1 MAYEI
6 SISKKVDNTGRSEL
20 SLRLRLGKI
29 DQQASTHLFVCP
41 QHVRW
46 ENYVSSKGRKS
57 KRLVLKVS
65 RLKTDEVQH
74 TEDVKKQLDDMLVFI
89 DNNLQ
94 QINVKDVGKGWLAQ
108 QIEEFLNPTKIDGN
122 EESDQPKQMSFFEL
136 FDVFLEKREISKSKR
151 NQYKVFRR
159 IVQRYE
165 MYKQLLNPE
174 FKLSLD
180 TLDENGIE
188 EIGDY
193 IKKEHKLLE
202 KFPSIIQAVS
212 ESRKPSERGQN
223 TINAHYK
230 MLRAFVRWAIDKE
243 FTANNPFRKFKIP
256 KDIYGTPYSL
266 TLDDLNQLEKA
277 DLSSRPGLAVQ
288 RDIFVFQCCIG
299 CRVSDLRELTGA
311 NVINNEVHYIA
322 RKTKDGNPKTIKVPI
337 NKTAQA
343 IIDRYEDPKRKAL
356 LPFISDQNYN
366 EAIKEIF
373 KLAKLTR
380 NVVVRNSLTGEP
392 EVRPL
397 NEIASS
403 HLARRTLTNI
413 LYKKYKDQSLV
424 SAITGHS
431 PNSSAFA
438 RYREI
443 DDEMKREMMSALDS
457 NDDSK

>member
-29 DQQASTHLFVCP
+29 DQQASTHLFVNP

-57 KRLVLKVS
+57 KRLVLKIS

-74 TEDVKKQLDDMLVFI
+74 TEDVKKQLDDMLEFI

-94 QINVKDVGKGWLAQ
+94 QVGANNVGKGWLAQ
-108 QIEEFLNPTKIDGN
+108 QIDDFTNPHDD
-122 EESDQPKQMSFFEL
+122 EVDSDESELRQMSFFEM
-136 FDVFLEKREISKSKR
+136 FDVFLEKREISQGKK

-159 IVQRYE
+159 ILQRYE
-165 MYKQLLNPE
+165 MYKQLLDPK

-180 TLDENGIE
+180 TLDRNGIE

-193 IKKEHKLLE
+193 IKKEYKLLE
-202 KFPSIIQAVS
+202 KFPNIIEAVN
-212 ESRKPSERGQN
+212 ESRQPGPRGQN
-223 TINAHYK
+223 TVNGHYK
-230 MLRAFVRWAIDKE
+230 KLKAFVRWAIDKE
-243 FTANNPFRKFKIP
+243 YTTNNPFRKFKIP
-256 KDIYGTPYSL
+256 KDIYGTPYCL
-266 TLDDLNQLEKA
+266 TLEDLSQLEKA
-277 DLSSRPGLAVQ
+277 DLSKRPGLAVQ

-299 CRVSDLRELTGA
+299 CRVSDLKELTMA
-311 NVINNEVHYIA
+311 NVINNEIHYIA

-343 IIDRYEDPKRKAL
+343 IIDRYADPKRKEL

-366 EAIKEIF
+366 EAIKEVF
-373 KLAKLTR
+373 KLTGLTR
-380 NVVVRNSLTGEP
+380 NVVVRNSLTGES
-392 EVRPL
+392 EIRPL

-424 SAITGHS
+424 SAITGHA

-438 RYREI
+438 RYRDI
-443 DDEMKREMMSALDS
+443 DEDMRREMVSVLDL
-457 NDDSK
+457 

>member
-6 SISKKVDNTGRSEL
+6 SISKRIDNTGRAEL
-20 SLRLRLGKI
+20 SLRLRLGKV
-29 DQQASTHLFVCP
+29 DQQASTHLFVNP
-41 QHVRW
+41 QHLRW

-57 KRLVLKVS
+57 KRLVLKTS

-74 TEDVKKQLDDMLVFI
+74 TDEVKKQLDDMLEFI

-94 QINVKDVGKGWLAQ
+94 QVGANNVGKGWLAQ
-108 QIEEFLNPTKIDGN
+108 QIDDFINPHDD
-122 EESDQPKQMSFFEL
+122 EVDSDESEPKQLSFFDL
-136 FDVFLEKREISKSKR
+136 FDIFLEKREISQGKKH
-151 NQYKVFRR
+151 QYKVFRR
-159 IVQRYE
+159 ILQRYE
-165 MYKQLLNPE
+165 MYKQLLDPK

-180 TLDENGIE
+180 TLDGNGIE

-193 IKKEHKLLE
+193 IKKEYKLLE
-202 KFPSIIQAVS
+202 KFPNIIEAVN
-212 ESRKPSERGQN
+212 ESRQPGPRGQN
-223 TINAHYK
+223 TVNGHYK
-230 MLRAFVRWAIDKE
+230 KLKAFVRWAIDKDYV
-243 FTANNPFRKFKIP
+243 TNNPFRKFKIP
-256 KDIYGTPYSL
+256 KDIYGTPYCL
-266 TLDDLNQLEKA
+266 TLEDLSQLEKA
-277 DLSSRPGLAVQ
+277 DLSERPSLAVQ

-299 CRVSDLRELTGA
+299 CRVSDLKELTLA
-311 NVINNEVHYIA
+311 NVINNEIHYIA

-343 IIDRYEDPKRKAL
+343 IIERHYDLKRKEL

-366 EAIKEIF
+366 EAIKEVF
-373 KLAKLTR
+373 KLAGLTR

-392 EVRPL
+392 EIRPL

-424 SAITGHS
+424 SSITGHA

-438 RYREI
+438 RYRDI
-443 DDEMKREMMSALDS
+443 DEDMRREMVSILD
-457 NDDSK
+457 NKEV

>member
-6 SISKKVDNTGRSEL
+6 SISKRIDNTGRAEL
-20 SLRLRLGKI
+20 SLRLRLGKV
-29 DQQASTHLFVCP
+29 DQQASTHLFVNP
-41 QHVRW
+41 QHLRW
-46 ENYVSSKGRKS
+46 ENYVSSKSRKS
-57 KRLVLKVS
+57 KRLVLKTS

-74 TEDVKKQLDDMLVFI
+74 TEYVKKQLDDMLEFI

-94 QINVKDVGKGWLAQ
+94 QVGANNVGKGWLAQ
-108 QIEEFLNPTKIDGN
+108 QIDDFINPHDD
-122 EESDQPKQMSFFEL
+122 EVDSDESEPKQLSFFDL
-136 FDVFLEKREISKSKR
+136 FDIFLEKREISQGKK

-159 IVQRYE
+159 ILQRYE
-165 MYKQLLNPE
+165 MYKQLLDPK

-180 TLDENGIE
+180 TLDGNGIE

-193 IKKEHKLLE
+193 IKKEYKLLE
-202 KFPSIIQAVS
+202 KFPNIIEAVN
-212 ESRKPSERGQN
+212 ESRQPGPRGQN
-223 TINAHYK
+223 TVNGHYK
-230 MLRAFVRWAIDKE
+230 KLKAFVRWAIDKDYV
-243 FTANNPFRKFKIP
+243 TNNPFRKFKIP
-256 KDIYGTPYSL
+256 KDIYGTPYCL
-266 TLDDLNQLEKA
+266 TLEDLSQLEKA
-277 DLSSRPGLAVQ
+277 DLSERPSLAVQ

-299 CRVSDLRELTGA
+299 CRVSDLKELTLA
-311 NVINNEVHYIA
+311 NVINNEIHYIA

-343 IIDRYEDPKRKAL
+343 IIERHYDLKRKEL

-366 EAIKEIF
+366 EAIKEVF
-373 KLAKLTR
+373 KLAGLTR

-392 EVRPL
+392 EIRPL

-424 SAITGHS
+424 SSITGHA

-438 RYREI
+438 RYRDI
-443 DDEMKREMMSALDS
+443 DEDMRREMVSILD
-457 NDDSK
+457 NKEV

>member
-6 SISKKVDNTGRSEL
+6 SISKRIDNTGRAEL
-20 SLRLRLGKI
+20 SLRLRLGKV
-29 DQQASTHLFVCP
+29 DQQASTHLFVNP

-57 KRLVLKVS
+57 KRLVLKTS

-74 TEDVKKQLDDMLVFI
+74 TEYVKKQLDDMLEFI

-94 QINVKDVGKGWLAQ
+94 QVGANNVGKGWLAQ
-108 QIEEFLNPTKIDGN
+108 QIDDFTNPHDD
-122 EESDQPKQMSFFEL
+122 EVDSDESEPKQLSFFDL
-136 FDVFLEKREISKSKR
+136 FDIFLEKREISQGKK

-159 IVQRYE
+159 ILQRYE
-165 MYKQLLNPE
+165 MYKQLLDPK

-180 TLDENGIE
+180 TLDGNGIE

-193 IKKEHKLLE
+193 IKKEYKLLE
-202 KFPSIIQAVS
+202 KFPNIIEAVN
-212 ESRKPSERGQN
+212 ESRQPGPRGQN
-223 TINAHYK
+223 TANGHYK
-230 MLRAFVRWAIDKE
+230 KLKAFVRWAIDKDYV
-243 FTANNPFRKFKIP
+243 TNNPFRKFKIP
-256 KDIYGTPYSL
+256 KDIYGTPYCL
-266 TLDDLNQLEKA
+266 TLEDLSQLEKA
-277 DLSSRPGLAVQ
+277 DLSERPSLAVQ

-299 CRVSDLRELTGA
+299 CRVSDLKELTLA
-311 NVINNEVHYIA
+311 NVINNEIHYIA

-343 IIDRYEDPKRKAL
+343 IIERHYDLKRKEL

-366 EAIKEIF
+366 EAIKEVF
-373 KLAKLTR
+373 KLAGLTR

-392 EVRPL
+392 EIRPL

-424 SAITGHS
+424 SSITGLAPYS
-431 PNSSAFA
+431 CAYA
-438 RYREI
+438 RYRDI
-443 DDEMKREMMSALDS
+443 DEDMRREMVSILD
-457 NDDSK
+457 NKEV

>member
-6 SISKKVDNTGRSEL
+6 SISKRIDNTGRAEL
-20 SLRLRLGKI
+20 SLRLRLGKV
-29 DQQASTHLFVCP
+29 DQQASTHLFVNP
-41 QHVRW
+41 QHIRW

-57 KRLVLKVS
+57 KRLVLKTS

-74 TEDVKKQLDDMLVFI
+74 TEDVKKQLDDMLEFI

-94 QINVKDVGKGWLAQ
+94 QVGANNVGKGWLAQ
-108 QIEEFLNPTKIDGN
+108 QIDDFTNPHDD
-122 EESDQPKQMSFFEL
+122 EVDSDESEPKQLSFFDL
-136 FDVFLEKREISKSKR
+136 FDIFLEKREISQGKK

-159 IVQRYE
+159 ILQRYE
-165 MYKQLLNPE
+165 MYKQLLDPK

-180 TLDENGIE
+180 TLDGNGIE

-193 IKKEHKLLE
+193 IKKEYKLLE
-202 KFPSIIQAVS
+202 KFPNIIEAVN
-212 ESRKPSERGQN
+212 ESRQPGPRGQN
-223 TINAHYK
+223 TVNGHYK
-230 MLRAFVRWAIDKE
+230 KLKAFVRWAIDKDYI
-243 FTANNPFRKFKIP
+243 TNNPFRKFKIP
-256 KDIYGTPYSL
+256 KDIYGTPYCL
-266 TLDDLNQLEKA
+266 TLEDLSQLEKA
-277 DLSSRPGLAVQ
+277 DLSERPSLAVQ

-299 CRVSDLRELTGA
+299 CRVSDLKELTLA
-311 NVINNEVHYIA
+311 NVINNEIHYIA

-343 IIDRYEDPKRKAL
+343 IIDRYSDPKRKEL

-366 EAIKEIF
+366 EAIKEVF
-373 KLAKLTR
+373 KEAGLTR
-380 NVVVRNSLTGEP
+380 NVVVRNSLTGES
-392 EVRPL
+392 EIRPL

-424 SAITGHS
+424 SAITGHA

-438 RYREI
+438 RYHDI
-443 DDEMKREMMSALDS
+443 DEDMRREMVSILDLL
-457 NDDSK
+457 NKN

>member
-29 DQQASTHLFVCP
+29 DQQASTHLFVNP

-57 KRLVLKVS
+57 KRLVLKIS

-74 TEDVKKQLDDMLVFI
+74 TEEVKKQLDDMLEFI

-94 QINVKDVGKGWLAQ
+94 QVGANNVGKGWLAQ
-108 QIEEFLNPTKIDGN
+108 QIDDFTNPHDD
-122 EESDQPKQMSFFEL
+122 EVDSDESELKQMSFFEM
-136 FDVFLEKREISKSKR
+136 FDVFLEKREISQGKK

-159 IVQRYE
+159 ILQRYE
-165 MYKQLLNPE
+165 MYKQLLDPK

-180 TLDENGIE
+180 TLDGNGIE

-193 IKKEHKLLE
+193 IKKEYKLLE
-202 KFPSIIQAVS
+202 KFPNIIEAVN
-212 ESRKPSERGQN
+212 ESRQPGPRGQN
-223 TINAHYK
+223 TVNGHYK
-230 MLRAFVRWAIDKE
+230 KLKAFVRWAIDKE
-243 FTANNPFRKFKIP
+243 YTTNNPFRKFKIP
-256 KDIYGTPYSL
+256 KDIYGTPYCL
-266 TLDDLNQLEKA
+266 TLEDLSQLEKA
-277 DLSSRPGLAVQ
+277 DLSKRPGLAVQ

-299 CRVSDLRELTGA
+299 CRVSDLKELTMA
-311 NVINNEVHYIA
+311 NVINNEIHYIA

-343 IIDRYEDPKRKAL
+343 IIDRYADPKRKEL

-366 EAIKEIF
+366 EAIKEVF
-373 KLAKLTR
+373 KLTGLTR
-380 NVVVRNSLTGEP
+380 NVVVRNSLTGES
-392 EVRPL
+392 EIRPL
-397 NEIASS
+397 YEIASS

-424 SAITGHS
+424 SAITGHA

-438 RYREI
+438 RYRDI
-443 DDEMKREMMSALDS
+443 DEDMRREMVSVLDL
-457 NDDSK
+457 

>member
-6 SISKKVDNTGRSEL
+6 SISKKIDNTGRSEL
-20 SLRLRLGKI
+20 SLHLRLGKI
-29 DQQASTHLFVCP
+29 DQQASTHLFVNP
-41 QHVRW
+41 QHLRW

-57 KRLVLKVS
+57 KRLVLKTS

-74 TEDVKKQLDDMLVFI
+74 TEDVKKQLDDMLEFI

-94 QINVKDVGKGWLAQ
+94 QVGANNVGKGWLAQ
-108 QIEEFLNPTKIDGN
+108 QIDDFTNPHDD
-122 EESDQPKQMSFFEL
+122 EVDSDESELKQMSFFEM
-136 FDVFLEKREISKSKR
+136 FDVFLEKREISQGKK

-159 IVQRYE
+159 ILQRYE
-165 MYKQLLNPE
+165 MYKQLLDPK

-180 TLDENGIE
+180 TLDGNGIK

-193 IKKEHKLLE
+193 IKKEYKLLE
-202 KFPSIIQAVS
+202 KFPNIIEAVN
-212 ESRKPSERGQN
+212 ESRQPGPRDQN
-223 TINAHYK
+223 TVNGHYK
-230 MLRAFVRWAIDKE
+230 KLKAFVRWAIDKE
-243 FTANNPFRKFKIP
+243 YIMNNPFRKFKIP
-256 KDIYGTPYSL
+256 KDIYGTPYCL
-266 TLDDLNQLEKA
+266 TLEDLSQLEKG
-277 DLSSRPGLAVQ
+277 DLSKRPGLAVQ

-299 CRVSDLRELTGA
+299 CRVSDLKELTMA
-311 NVINNEVHYIA
+311 NVINNEIHYIA

-343 IIDRYEDPKRKAL
+343 IIDRYADPKRKEL

-366 EAIKEIF
+366 EAIKEVF
-373 KLAKLTR
+373 KLTGLTR
-380 NVVVRNSLTGEP
+380 NVVVRNSLTGES
-392 EVRPL
+392 EIRPL

-424 SAITGHS
+424 SAITGHA

-438 RYREI
+438 RYRDI
-443 DDEMKREMMSALDS
+443 DEDMRREMVSVLDL
-457 NDDSK
+457 

>member
-6 SISKKVDNTGRSEL
+6 SISKRIDNTGRAEL
-20 SLRLRLGKI
+20 SLRLRLGKV
-29 DQQASTHLFVCP
+29 DQQASTHLFVNP
-41 QHVRW
+41 QHLRW

-57 KRLVLKVS
+57 KRLVLKTS

-74 TEDVKKQLDDMLVFI
+74 TDEVKKQLDDMLEFI

-94 QINVKDVGKGWLAQ
+94 QIGANNVGKGWLAQ
-108 QIEEFLNPTKIDGN
+108 QIDNFINPHEEKVDSD
-122 EESDQPKQMSFFEL
+122 ESKPKQMSFFEM
-136 FDVFLEKREISKSKR
+136 FDVFLEKREISQGKK

-159 IVQRYE
+159 NLQRYE
-165 MYKQLLNPE
+165 MYKQLLDPK

-180 TLDENGIE
+180 TLDGNGIE

-193 IKKEHKLLE
+193 IKKEYKLLE
-202 KFPSIIQAVS
+202 KFPNIIEAVN
-212 ESRKPSERGQN
+212 ESRQPGPRGQN
-223 TINAHYK
+223 TVNGHYK
-230 MLRAFVRWAIDKE
+230 KLKAFVRWAIDKDYV
-243 FTANNPFRKFKIP
+243 TNNPFRKFKIP
-256 KDIYGTPYSL
+256 KDIYGTPYCL
-266 TLDDLNQLEKA
+266 TLEDLSQLEKA
-277 DLSSRPGLAVQ
+277 DLSERPSLAVQ

-299 CRVSDLRELTGA
+299 CRVSDLKELTLA
-311 NVINNEVHYIA
+311 NVINNEIHYIA

-343 IIDRYEDPKRKAL
+343 IIERHYDLKRKEL

-366 EAIKEIF
+366 EAIKEVF
-373 KLAKLTR
+373 KLAGLTR

-392 EVRPL
+392 EIRPL

-424 SAITGHS
+424 SSITGHA

-438 RYREI
+438 RYRDI
-443 DDEMKREMMSALDS
+443 DEDMRREMVSILD
-457 NDDSK
+457 NKEV

>member
-6 SISKKVDNTGRSEL
+6 SISKRIDNTGRAEL
-20 SLRLRLGKI
+20 SLRLRLGKV
-29 DQQASTHLFVCP
+29 DQQASTHLFVNP
-41 QHVRW
+41 QHLRW

-57 KRLVLKVS
+57 KRLVLKTS

-74 TEDVKKQLDDMLVFI
+74 TDEVKKQLDDMLEFI

-94 QINVKDVGKGWLAQ
+94 QVGANNVGKGWLAQ
-108 QIEEFLNPTKIDGN
+108 QIDDFINPHDD
-122 EESDQPKQMSFFEL
+122 EVDSDESEPKQLSFFDL
-136 FDVFLEKREISKSKR
+136 FDIFLEKREISQGKK

-159 IVQRYE
+159 ILQRYE
-165 MYKQLLNPE
+165 MYKQLLDPK

-180 TLDENGIE
+180 TLDGNGIE

-193 IKKEHKLLE
+193 IKKEYKLLE
-202 KFPSIIQAVS
+202 KFPNIIEAVN
-212 ESRKPSERGQN
+212 ESRQPGPRGQN
-223 TINAHYK
+223 TANGHYK
-230 MLRAFVRWAIDKE
+230 KLKAFVRWAIDKDYV
-243 FTANNPFRKFKIP
+243 TNNPFRKFKIP
-256 KDIYGTPYSL
+256 KDIYGTPYCL
-266 TLDDLNQLEKA
+266 TLEDLSQLEKA
-277 DLSSRPGLAVQ
+277 DLSERPSLAVQ

-299 CRVSDLRELTGA
+299 CRVSDLKELTLA
-311 NVINNEVHYIA
+311 NVINNEIHYIA

-343 IIDRYEDPKRKAL
+343 IIERHYDLKRKEL

-366 EAIKEIF
+366 EAIKEVF
-373 KLAKLTR
+373 KLAGLTR

-392 EVRPL
+392 EIRPL

-424 SAITGHS
+424 SSITGHA

-438 RYREI
+438 RYRDI
-443 DDEMKREMMSALDS
+443 DEDMRREMVSILD
-457 NDDSK
+457 NKEV

>member
-29 DQQASTHLFVCP
+29 DQQASTHLFVNP

-46 ENYVSSKGRKS
+46 ENYVSSKSRKS
-57 KRLVLKVS
+57 KRLVLKTS

-74 TEDVKKQLDDMLVFI
+74 TEDVKKQLDDMLEFI

-94 QINVKDVGKGWLAQ
+94 QVGANNVDKGWLAQ
-108 QIEEFLNPTKIDGN
+108 QIDDFTNPHDD
-122 EESDQPKQMSFFEL
+122 EVDSDESELKQMSFFEM
-136 FDVFLEKREISKSKR
+136 FDVFLEKREISQGKK

-159 IVQRYE
+159 ILQRYE
-165 MYKQLLNPE
+165 MYKQLLDPK

-180 TLDENGIE
+180 TLDGNGIE

-193 IKKEHKLLE
+193 IKKEYKLLE
-202 KFPSIIQAVS
+202 KFPNIIEAVN
-212 ESRKPSERGQN
+212 ESRQPGPRGQN
-223 TINAHYK
+223 TANGHYK
-230 MLRAFVRWAIDKE
+230 KLKAFVRWAIDKDYV
-243 FTANNPFRKFKIP
+243 TNNPFRKFKIP
-256 KDIYGTPYSL
+256 KDIYGTPYCL
-266 TLDDLNQLEKA
+266 TLEDLSQLEKA
-277 DLSSRPGLAVQ
+277 DLSERPSLAVQ

-299 CRVSDLRELTGA
+299 CRVSDLKELTLA
-311 NVINNEVHYIA
+311 NVINNEIHYIA

-343 IIDRYEDPKRKAL
+343 IIERHYDLKRKEL

-366 EAIKEIF
+366 EAIKEVF
-373 KLAKLTR
+373 KLAGLTR

-392 EVRPL
+392 EIRPL

-424 SAITGHS
+424 SSITGHA

-438 RYREI
+438 RYRDI
-443 DDEMKREMMSALDS
+443 DEDMRREMVSILD
-457 NDDSK
+457 NKEV

>member
-29 DQQASTHLFVCP
+29 DQQASTHLFVNS

-57 KRLVLKVS
+57 KRLVLKIS

-74 TEDVKKQLDDMLVFI
+74 TEDVKKQLDDMLEFI

-94 QINVKDVGKGWLAQ
+94 QVGANNVGKGWLAQ
-108 QIEEFLNPTKIDGN
+108 QIDDFTNPHDD
-122 EESDQPKQMSFFEL
+122 EVDSDESELKQMSFFEM
-136 FDVFLEKREISKSKR
+136 FDVFLEKREISQGKK

-159 IVQRYE
+159 ILQRYE
-165 MYKQLLNPE
+165 MYKQLLDPK

-180 TLDENGIE
+180 TLDGNGIE

-193 IKKEHKLLE
+193 IKKEYKLLE
-202 KFPSIIQAVS
+202 KFPNIIEAVN
-212 ESRKPSERGQN
+212 ESRQPGPRGQN
-223 TINAHYK
+223 TVNGHYK
-230 MLRAFVRWAIDKE
+230 KLKAFVRWAIDKE
-243 FTANNPFRKFKIP
+243 YTTNNPFRKFKIP
-256 KDIYGTPYSL
+256 KDIYGTPYCL
-266 TLDDLNQLEKA
+266 TLEDLSQLEKA
-277 DLSSRPGLAVQ
+277 DLSKCPGLAVQ

-299 CRVSDLRELTGA
+299 CRVSDLKELTMA
-311 NVINNEVHYIA
+311 NVINNEIHYIA

-343 IIDRYEDPKRKAL
+343 IIDRYADPKRKEL

-366 EAIKEIF
+366 EAIKEVF
-373 KLAKLTR
+373 KLTGLTR
-380 NVVVRNSLTGEP
+380 NVVVRNSLTGES
-392 EVRPL
+392 EIRPL

-424 SAITGHS
+424 SAITGHA

-438 RYREI
+438 RYRDI
-443 DDEMKREMMSALDS
+443 DEDMRREMVSVLDL
-457 NDDSK
+457 

>member
-6 SISKKVDNTGRSEL
+6 SISKRIDNTGRAEL
-20 SLRLRLGKI
+20 SLRLRLGKV
-29 DQQASTHLFVCP
+29 DQQASTHLFVNP
-41 QHVRW
+41 QHLRW

-57 KRLVLKVS
+57 KRLVLKTS

-74 TEDVKKQLDDMLVFI
+74 TDEVKKQLDDMLEFI

-94 QINVKDVGKGWLAQ
+94 QVGANNVGKGWLAQ
-108 QIEEFLNPTKIDGN
+108 QIDDFINPHDD
-122 EESDQPKQMSFFEL
+122 EVDSDESEPKQLSFFDL
-136 FDVFLEKREISKSKR
+136 FDIFLEKREISQGKK

-159 IVQRYE
+159 ILQRYE
-165 MYKQLLNPE
+165 MYKQLLDPK

-180 TLDENGIE
+180 TLDGNGIE

-193 IKKEHKLLE
+193 IKKEYKLLE
-202 KFPSIIQAVS
+202 KFPNIIEAVN
-212 ESRKPSERGQN
+212 ESRQPGPRGQN
-223 TINAHYK
+223 TVNGHYK
-230 MLRAFVRWAIDKE
+230 KLKAFVRWAID
-243 FTANNPFRKFKIP
+243 N
-256 KDIYGTPYSL
+256 L
-266 TLDDLNQLEKA
+266 TLEDLSQLEKA
-277 DLSSRPGLAVQ
+277 DLSERPSLAVQ

-299 CRVSDLRELTGA
+299 CRVSDLKELTLA
-311 NVINNEVHYIA
+311 NVINNEIHYIA

-343 IIDRYEDPKRKAL
+343 IIERHYDLKRKEL

-366 EAIKEIF
+366 EAIKEVF
-373 KLAKLTR
+373 KLAGLTR

-392 EVRPL
+392 EIRPL

-424 SAITGHS
+424 SSITGHA

-438 RYREI
+438 RYRDI
-443 DDEMKREMMSALDS
+443 DEDMRREMVSILD
-457 NDDSK
+457 NKEV

>member
-6 SISKKVDNTGRSEL
+6 SISKRIDNTGRAEL
-20 SLRLRLGKI
+20 SLRLRLGKV
-29 DQQASTHLFVCP
+29 DQQASTHLFVNP

-57 KRLVLKVS
+57 KRLVLKIS

-74 TEDVKKQLDDMLVFI
+74 TEDVKKQLDDMLEFI

-94 QINVKDVGKGWLAQ
+94 QVGANNVGKGWLAQ
-108 QIEEFLNPTKIDGN
+108 QIDDFTNPHDD
-122 EESDQPKQMSFFEL
+122 EVDSDESELKQMSFFEM
-136 FDVFLEKREISKSKR
+136 FDVFLEKREISQGKKS
-151 NQYKVFRR
+151 QYKVFRR
-159 IVQRYE
+159 ILQRYE
-165 MYKQLLNPE
+165 MYKQLLDPK

-180 TLDENGIE
+180 TLDGNGIE

-193 IKKEHKLLE
+193 IKKEYKLLE
-202 KFPSIIQAVS
+202 KFPNIIEAVN
-212 ESRKPSERGQN
+212 ESRQPGPRGQN
-223 TINAHYK
+223 TVNGHYK
-230 MLRAFVRWAIDKE
+230 KLKAFVRWAIDKE
-243 FTANNPFRKFKIP
+243 YTTNNPFRKFKIP
-256 KDIYGTPYSL
+256 KDIYGTPYCL
-266 TLDDLNQLEKA
+266 TLEDLSQLEKA
-277 DLSSRPGLAVQ
+277 DLSKRPGLAVQ

-299 CRVSDLRELTGA
+299 CRVSDLKELTMA
-311 NVINNEVHYIA
+311 NVINNEIHYIA

-343 IIDRYEDPKRKAL
+343 IIDRYADPKRKEL

-366 EAIKEIF
+366 EAIKEVF
-373 KLAKLTR
+373 KLTGLTR
-380 NVVVRNSLTGEP
+380 NVVVRNSLTGES
-392 EVRPL
+392 EIRPL

-424 SAITGHS
+424 SAITGHA

-438 RYREI
+438 RYRDI
-443 DDEMKREMMSALDS
+443 DEDMRREMVSVLDL
-457 NDDSK
+457 

>member
-6 SISKKVDNTGRSEL
+6 SISKRIDNTGRAEL
-20 SLRLRLGKI
+20 SLRLRLGKV
-29 DQQASTHLFVCP
+29 DQQASTHLFVNP
-41 QHVRW
+41 QHLRW

-57 KRLVLKVS
+57 KRLVLKTS

-74 TEDVKKQLDDMLVFI
+74 TDEVKKQLDDMLEFI

-94 QINVKDVGKGWLAQ
+94 QVGANNVGKGWLAQ
-108 QIEEFLNPTKIDGN
+108 QIDDFINPHDD
-122 EESDQPKQMSFFEL
+122 EVDSDESEPKQLSFFDL
-136 FDVFLEKREISKSKR
+136 FDIFLEKREISQGKK

-159 IVQRYE
+159 ILQRYE
-165 MYKQLLNPE
+165 MYKQLLDPK

-180 TLDENGIE
+180 TLDGNGIE

-193 IKKEHKLLE
+193 IKKEYKLLE
-202 KFPSIIQAVS
+202 KFPNIIEAVN
-212 ESRKPSERGQN
+212 ESRQPGPRGQN
-223 TINAHYK
+223 TVNGHYK
-230 MLRAFVRWAIDKE
+230 KLKAFVRWAIDKE
-243 FTANNPFRKFKIP
+243 YTTNNPFRKFKIP
-256 KDIYGTPYSL
+256 KDIYGTPYCL
-266 TLDDLNQLEKA
+266 TLEDLSQLEKA
-277 DLSSRPGLAVQ
+277 DLSERPSLAVQ

-299 CRVSDLRELTGA
+299 CRVSDLKELTLA
-311 NVINNEVHYIA
+311 NVINNEIHYIA

-343 IIDRYEDPKRKAL
+343 IIERHYDLKRKEL

-366 EAIKEIF
+366 EAIKEVF
-373 KLAKLTR
+373 KLAGLTR

-392 EVRPL
+392 EIRPL

-424 SAITGHS
+424 SSITGHA

-438 RYREI
+438 RYRDI
-443 DDEMKREMMSALDS
+443 DEDMRREMVSILD
-457 NDDSK
+457 NKEV

>member
-29 DQQASTHLFVCP
+29 DQQASTHLFVCT

-46 ENYVSSKGRKS
+46 ENYVSAKGRKS
-57 KRLVLKVS
+57 RRLVLKVS

-108 QIEEFLNPTKIDGN
+108 QIEEFLNPTKIDEN
-122 EESDQPKQMSFFEL
+122 EESDEPKQMSFFEL
-136 FDVFLEKREISKSKR
+136 FDLFLEKREISKNKR

-159 IVQRYE
+159 IAQRYE
-165 MYKQLLNPE
+165 MYRQLLSPG
-174 FKLSLD
+174 FKLSFD

-188 EIGDY
+188 ELGDY
-193 IKKEHKLLE
+193 IKNEHKLLD
-202 KFPSIIQAVS
+202 KFPSIIEAVS
-212 ESRKPSERGQN
+212 ESRKPSKRGQN

-243 FTANNPFRKFKIP
+243 YITNNPFRKFKIP
-256 KDIYGTPYSL
+256 KDIYGTPYCL
-266 TLDDLNQLEKA
+266 TLEDLSQLEKA
-277 DLSSRPGLAVQ
+277 DLSKRPGLAVQ

-299 CRVSDLRELTGA
+299 CRVSDLKELTMA
-311 NVINNEVHYIA
+311 NVIKNEIHYIA
-322 RKTKDGNPKTIKVPI
+322 RKTKDGNPKTIQVPI

-343 IIDRYEDPKRKAL
+343 IIDRYADPKRKEL

-366 EAIKEIF
+366 EAIKEVF

-380 NVVVRNSLTGEP
+380 NVVIRNSLTGEP
-392 EVRPL
+392 EAHPL
-397 NEIASS
+397 NEVASS

-413 LYKKYKDQSLV
+413 LYKKYKDQALV
-424 SAITGHS
+424 SAITGHA

-438 RYREI
+438 RYRDI
-443 DDEMKREMMSALDS
+443 DEDMRREMVSVLDL
-457 NDDSK
+457 

>member
-65 RLKTDEVQH
+65 RLKTNEVQH

-108 QIEEFLNPTKIDGN
+108 QIEEFLNPTKIDGH

-136 FDVFLEKREISKSKR
+136 FDVFLEKREIAKSKR

-223 TINAHYK
+223 TINSHYK

-243 FTANNPFRKFKIP
+243 YVTNNPFHKFKIP
-256 KDIYGTPYSL
+256 KDIYGTPYFLSL
-266 TLDDLNQLEKA
+266 EELKTLETF
-277 DLSSRPGLAVQ
+277 DLSKRPALAVQ

-299 CRVSDLRELTGA
+299 CRVSDLRALTNA
-311 NVINNEVHYIA
+311 NIVNNEIHYIA
-322 RKTKDGNPKTIKVPI
+322 HKTKDGNPQTIKVPI
-337 NKTAQA
+337 NKTAKA
-343 IIDRYEDPKRKAL
+343 IIARYADSRRKSL
-356 LPFISDQNYN
+356 LPFISDQKYN
-366 EAIKEIF
+366 DAIKEAF
-373 KLAKLTR
+373 KLAGLTR
-380 NVVVRNSLTGEP
+380 NVVVRNPLTGEQ
-392 EVRPL
+392 EIHPL
-397 NEIASS
+397 NEVASS
-403 HLARRTLTNI
+403 HMARRTLTGNLFKI
-413 LYKKYKDQSLV
+413 YKDQSLV
-424 SAITGHS
+424 SSITGHA

-438 RYREI
+438 RYRDI
-443 DDEMKREMMSALDS
+443 DEDMRREMVSALDL
-457 NDDSK
+457 

>member
-29 DQQASTHLFVCP
+29 DQQASTHLFVNP

-46 ENYVSSKGRKS
+46 ENYVSSKSRKS
-57 KRLVLKVS
+57 KRLVLKTS

-74 TEDVKKQLDDMLVFI
+74 TEDVKKQLDDMLEFI

-94 QINVKDVGKGWLAQ
+94 QVGANNVDKGWLAQ
-108 QIEEFLNPTKIDGN
+108 QIDDFTNPHDD
-122 EESDQPKQMSFFEL
+122 EVDSDESEPKQLSFFDL
-136 FDVFLEKREISKSKR
+136 FDIFLEKREISQGKK

-159 IVQRYE
+159 ILQRYE
-165 MYKQLLNPE
+165 MYKQLLDPK

-180 TLDENGIE
+180 TLDGNGIE

-193 IKKEHKLLE
+193 IKKEYKLLE
-202 KFPSIIQAVS
+202 KFPNIIEAVN
-212 ESRKPSERGQN
+212 ESRQPGPRGQN
-223 TINAHYK
+223 TVNGHYK
-230 MLRAFVRWAIDKE
+230 KLKAFVRWAIDKDYV
-243 FTANNPFRKFKIP
+243 TNNPFRKFKIP
-256 KDIYGTPYSL
+256 KDIYGTPYCL
-266 TLDDLNQLEKA
+266 TLEDLSQLEKA
-277 DLSSRPGLAVQ
+277 DLSERPSLAVQ

-299 CRVSDLRELTGA
+299 CRVSDLKELTLA
-311 NVINNEVHYIA
+311 NVINNEIHYIA

-343 IIDRYEDPKRKAL
+343 IIERHYDLKRKEL

-366 EAIKEIF
+366 EAIKEVF
-373 KLAKLTR
+373 KLAGLTR

-392 EVRPL
+392 EIRPL

-424 SAITGHS
+424 SSITGHA

-438 RYREI
+438 RYRDI
-443 DDEMKREMMSALDS
+443 DEDMRREMVSILD
-457 NDDSK
+457 NKEV

>member
-29 DQQASTHLFVCP
+29 DQQASTHLFVNP

-57 KRLVLKVS
+57 KRLVLKIS

-74 TEDVKKQLDDMLVFI
+74 TEDVKKQLDDMLEFI

-94 QINVKDVGKGWLAQ
+94 QVGANNVGKGWLAQ
-108 QIEEFLNPTKIDGN
+108 QIDDFTNPHDD
-122 EESDQPKQMSFFEL
+122 EVDSDESELKQMSFFEM
-136 FDVFLEKREISKSKR
+136 FDVFLEKREISQGKK

-159 IVQRYE
+159 ILQRYE
-165 MYKQLLNPE
+165 MYKQLLDPKFN
-174 FKLSLD
+174 LSLD
-180 TLDENGIE
+180 TLDGNGIE

-193 IKKEHKLLE
+193 IKKEYKLLE
-202 KFPSIIQAVS
+202 KFPNIIEAVN
-212 ESRKPSERGQN
+212 ESRQPGPRGQN
-223 TINAHYK
+223 TVNGHYK
-230 MLRAFVRWAIDKE
+230 KLKAFVRWAIDKE
-243 FTANNPFRKFKIP
+243 YTTNNPFRKFKIP
-256 KDIYGTPYSL
+256 KDIYGTPYCL
-266 TLDDLNQLEKA
+266 TLEDLSQLEKA
-277 DLSSRPGLAVQ
+277 DLSKRPGLAVQ

-299 CRVSDLRELTGA
+299 CRVSDLKELTMA
-311 NVINNEVHYIA
+311 NVINNEIHYIA

-343 IIDRYEDPKRKAL
+343 IIDRYADPKRKEL

-366 EAIKEIF
+366 EAIKEVF
-373 KLAKLTR
+373 KLTGLTR
-380 NVVVRNSLTGEP
+380 NVVVRNSLTGES
-392 EVRPL
+392 EIRPL

-424 SAITGHS
+424 SAITGHA

-443 DDEMKREMMSALDS
+443 DDEMKREMMSALDPK
-457 NDDSK
+457 DV

>member
-6 SISKKVDNTGRSEL
+6 SISKRIDNTGRAEL
-20 SLRLRLGKI
+20 SLRLRLGKV
-29 DQQASTHLFVCP
+29 DQQASTHLFVNP
-41 QHVRW
+41 QHIRW

-57 KRLVLKVS
+57 KRLVLKTS

-74 TEDVKKQLDDMLVFI
+74 TEDVKKQLDDMLEFI

-94 QINVKDVGKGWLAQ
+94 QIGANNVGKGWLAQ
-108 QIEEFLNPTKIDGN
+108 QIDDFTNPHDD
-122 EESDQPKQMSFFEL
+122 EVDSDESEPKQLPFFDL
-136 FDVFLEKREISKSKR
+136 FDIFLEKREISQGKK

-159 IVQRYE
+159 ILQRYE
-165 MYKQLLNPE
+165 MYKQLLDPE

-180 TLDENGIE
+180 TLDGNGIE

-193 IKKEHKLLE
+193 IKKEYKLLE
-202 KFPSIIQAVS
+202 KFPNIIEAVN
-212 ESRKPSERGQN
+212 ESRQPGPRGQN
-223 TINAHYK
+223 TVNGHYK
-230 MLRAFVRWAIDKE
+230 KLKAFVRWAIDKE
-243 FTANNPFRKFKIP
+243 YIMNNPFSKFKIP
-256 KDIYGTPYSL
+256 KDIYGTPYCL
-266 TLDDLNQLEKA
+266 TLEDLSQLEKA
-277 DLSSRPGLAVQ
+277 DLSKRPSLAVQ

-299 CRVSDLRELTGA
+299 CRVSDLKELTMA
-311 NVINNEVHYIA
+311 NVINNEIHYIA

-343 IIDRYEDPKRKAL
+343 IIDRYADPKRKEL

-366 EAIKEIF
+366 EAIKEVF
-373 KLAKLTR
+373 KEAGLTR
-380 NVVVRNSLTGEP
+380 NVVVRNSLTGDSEI
-392 EVRPL
+392 RPL

-424 SAITGHS
+424 SAITGHA

-438 RYREI
+438 RYRDI
-443 DDEMKREMMSALDS
+443 DEDMRREMVSALDL
-457 NDDSK
+457 